1 MEPNIDFINNKTM
14 DTLSTETQTIEK
26 ETKSIGT
33 QTVFEYGEKKQLDFE
48 EIQKHYKIN
57 FNNIIEDNLEYRDN
71 IVKIYNSDYIKI
83 SDYDLSDVKMLYII
97 GKYYEK
103 VIKDNDEAK
112 RFYYKGIEKSN
123 VKLIECMGNLLN
135 KEKIYEE
142 AKIYWKMAI
151 DYGSMISC
159 RKLGIYY
166 KDIEKNQEE
175 AIKYLLLAIER
186 GCYDSMLILSIYY
199 YEIDF
204 EKYKDDIEKLNIM
217 CLDKHE
223 VHSSFN
229 LAVFNEKIKNYEMA
243 VKFYKI
249 GVEHGNEKS
258 MLNLA
263 IYYKNKEKNID
274 LYLKYAKMSVEH
286 GSSRAM
292 HNLGLYYN
300 IIKNYEESKKYYLMA
315 IQLNNSDS
323 MIELGKTYLIV
334 DKDFEQAKKYFLMGI
349 GNNNS
354 NGYYQLGMLY
364 KKYQI
369 DYAES
374 KKYFELGAEKDCVEC
389 IYELGKIY
397 HKDNNKSEAK
407 KYFLLG
413 SEKGCGNCAFTLA
426 KDFSDNDFE
435 FIKKYLKIAI
445 KNGSINAFHALAITY
460 LYHDNNHEQAEK
472 YFILGSESND
482 DKCLESLLKFY
493 SNTKNYTNQ
502 EICKKLKKMKPSK
515 IIVNQIK
522 VFEEQNNT
530 PTNK

>member
-1 MEPNIDFINNKTM
+1 
-14 DTLSTETQTIEK
+14 
-26 ETKSIGT
+26 
-33 QTVFEYGEKKQLDFE
+33 
-48 EIQKHYKIN
+48 
-57 FNNIIEDNLEYRDN
+57 
-71 IVKIYNSDYIKI
+71 
-83 SDYDLSDVKMLYII
+83 
-97 GKYYEK
+97 
-103 VIKDNDEAK
+103 
-112 RFYYKGIEKSN
+112 
-123 VKLIECMGNLLN
+123 
-135 KEKIYEE
+135 
-142 AKIYWKMAI
+142 MAI

-204 EKYKDDIEKLNIM
+204 EKYKDEIEKLNVM
-217 CLDKHE
+217 CLNKNE
-223 VHSSFN
+223 IHSSFN
-229 LAVFNEKIKNYEMA
+229 IAIFNEKIKNYEMA

-249 GVEHGNEKS
+249 GVENGNEKS

-274 LYLKYAKMSVEH
+274 LYLKYANMSVEH
-286 GSSRAM
+286 GSSKSM
-292 HNLGLYYN
+292 HNLGSYYN
-300 IIKNYEESKKYYLMA
+300 TIKNYEESKKYYLMA

-397 HKDNNKSEAK
+397 HKDNNKSESK

-413 SEKGCGNCAFTLA
+413 SDKGCGNCAFALA
-426 KDFSDNDFE
+426 MHFSDGDNQLK
-435 FIKKYLKIAI
+435 IKYLKIAV
-445 KNGSINAFHALAITY
+445 KNGLVSAYYPLALNY
-460 LYHDNNHEQAEK
+460 LNYEQNHEQAEK
-472 YFILGSESND
+472 NFILGSESND
-482 DKCLESLLKFY
+482 IKCLESLLKFY
-493 SNTKNYTNQ
+493 TKIKNYSNQ
-502 EICKKLKKMKPSK
+502 QICKKLKKMKQSK
-515 IIVNQIK
+515 IIDNQIK
-522 VFEEQNNT
+522 VFDEQNNT